1 MLVSAH
7 NNVLNLDLWV
17 YLIFF
22 LMLSIG
28 WKLGVLQG
36 LLLTSKAQYLKQLLA
51 LLGDQ
56 MGLRRIF

>member
-22 LMLSIG
+22 FNVVYWMEAGSAPG
-28 WKLGVLQG
+28 A
-36 LLLTSKAQYLKQLLA
+36 TSN
-51 LLGDQ
+51 
-56 MGLRRIF
+56 